1 MLPSTFRQSIAFQM
15 MVLLLPTMPE
25 TAGSKPA
32 STGLQL
38 FRSIPLPTSK
48 TTGRDIVS
56 FLRRG
61 LRSYRRM
68 ILTAGPDDFGGQ
80 SAYQIFFQG
89 TDSSQTTLQHVLL
102 AVEGRNDF
110 GAYLLVGSY
119 PKDSETD
126 HTQIY
131 NSLTSFRINGPV
143 DITYERY
150 CDTAA
155 GIQCITDSTQISSTR
170 RSSLRFQTATAEPPS
185 FFSFPPTKRNIL
197 RWSRD
202 FCRKKRRRM
211 YCLPFRHLGRCL
223 RRFPFG
229 DHDRKPGRRYYLEIS
244 DRFSR
249 FRLFLSS
256 LQLISTVSPISSV
269 QAHPKKILI
278 TPAMC
283 LPK

>member
-48 TTGRDIVS
+48 TTG
-56 FLRRG
+56 
-61 LRSYRRM
+61 

-155 GIQCITDSTQISSTR
+155 GIQCITDSTQINSTR
-170 RSSLRFQTATAEPPS
+170 RSSFTLPNGNSGTA
-185 FFSFPPTKRNIL
+185 L
-197 RWSRD
+197 
-202 FCRKKRRRM
+202 
-211 YCLPFRHLGRCL
+211 L
-223 RRFPFG
+223 
-229 DHDRKPGRRYYLEIS
+229 
-244 DRFSR
+244 
-249 FRLFLSS
+249 LFLSS
-256 LQLISTVSPISSV
+256 NEEEYIEVEQGLSAGKNADECIAYLSGIWEDVSGASLSEIMTESREDDIVWKFRIVSHDSDISIFAAADIDGVPYIVGASTSEENIDNSSNV
-269 QAHPKKILI
+269 LAEIIGTLRPL
-278 TPAMC
+278 
-283 LPK
+283 